1 MGDADQATERADIAP
16 GSTLGRYEVLVP
28 IASGGMARVWAAR
41 LVGQGGFTKIVALK
55 TILPELAQHTQFRT
69 MFLDEARIASKLRH
83 PNVCETLDIGEEDGA
98 LYLTMEWVDGPSLL
112 QLVRVTKKDDD
123 GGPEKNFRMLVDPR
137 VAARIIADASA
148 GLHAAHDLVDDDG
161 TPLKVVH
168 RDVSPHNILVSSGG
182 LVKVTDFG
190 VAKAQGRSHLTN
202 AGEIKG
208 KVSCIAPEQLVA
220 AEDIDRRCDVFALG
234 CVLYEITLGR
244 RAFPGTNEAEIVSA
258 ILRGQVAK
266 PSDVSKAYPS
276 ELEAIVMRALAPERA
291 ARYASADVLRTELE
305 AWLTRSGPP
314 VTSHEVATVV
324 RERWGPTMEVV
335 RERIRAACAPRPP
348 GAPPPND
355 SMRPRRNSGVDRSEK
370 AVSVD
375 TEATATAAAVP
386 PRRSRAVAMAAA
398 ALAAASLVLAA
409 AVWFAI
415 SRAQSPL
422 ASASPSQ
429 SPATAAAPP
438 PASSASA
445 GATPETTTS
454 PRVTFHLTPRTA
466 FLVVDGIAMP
476 GDVDAVQ
483 RPVDGKPLRVVV
495 RAEKHEDRIVT
506 IDATSPAT
514 IDVVLTPRALRRNG
528 RGLKPAASASASAQ
542 TGTPALPNPY
552 E

>member
-123 GGPEKNFRMLVDPR
+123 GGPEKNFRMLVDAR

-208 KVSCIAPEQLVA
+208 KVSYMAPEQLVA

>member
-208 KVSCIAPEQLVA
+208 KVSYMAPEQLVA

>member
-1 MGDADQATERADIAP
+1 
-16 GSTLGRYEVLVP
+16 
-28 IASGGMARVWAAR
+28 MARVWAAR

-83 PNVCETLDIGEEDGA
+83 PNVAETLDIGEEGGV

-148 GLHAAHDLVDDDG
+148 GLHAAHELVDDDG

-190 VAKAQGRSHLTN
+190 VAKAQGRSHLTS

-208 KVSCIAPEQLVA
+208 KVSYMAPEQLVA
-220 AEDIDRRCDVFALG
+220 AEDLDGRCDVFALG

-244 RAFPGTNEAEIVSA
+244 RAFPGTNEAEIVTA
-258 ILRGQVAK
+258 IIRGQIAK
-266 PSDVSKAYPS
+266 PTEVSKTFPPA
-276 ELEAIVMRALAPERA
+276 LEAIVMRALAAERGD
-291 ARYASADVLRTELE
+291 RYPSADALRAELE
-305 AWLTRSGPP
+305 SWIARSGPP

-335 RERIRAACAPRPP
+335 RERIRAACAPRTS
-348 GAPPPND
+348 GAPPAND
-355 SMRPRRNSGVDRSEK
+355 SMRPRRSSGVDRSEK

-375 TEATATAAAVP
+375 TEATATAAALP
-386 PRRSRAVAMAAA
+386 PNRSRAVGLAAA
-398 ALAAASLVLAA
+398 ALAVATLVFGG

-415 SRAQSPL
+415 SRAHQPL

-429 SPATAAAPP
+429 SAATGLVAPP
-438 PASSASA
+438 PSSSAALGSA
-445 GATPETTTS
+445 APGAPVEGTPS
-454 PRVTFHLTPRTA
+454 PRVTFRLTPRTA
-466 FLVVDGIAMP
+466 FLVVDGVAMP

-483 RPVDGKPLRVVV
+483 RPVDDKPIRVVV
-495 RAEKHEDRIVT
+495 RAEKHEDQTIT
-506 IDATSPAT
+506 IDATSPPT
-514 IDVVLTPRALRRNG
+514 IEVALTPRTHSRRHGHGVKAN
-528 RGLKPAASASASAQ
+528 ASSSAQ
-542 TGTPALPNPY
+542 AGTPALPNPY